1 MLFFG
6 NTRLGGKGHL
16 EKGMVDV
23 TLLLGKTRNV
33 GEKKLYVCKRVEAF
47 WKAKSKFGLKTSYK
61 VYDKSLQHGTQGSN
75 AIGQVPQGSPT
86 STTQKCTTLISLFL
100 LIFPPHSTFNALTG

>member
-16 EKGMVDV
+16 AKGMVDV

-33 GEKKLYVCKRVEAF
+33 GEKDL
-47 WKAKSKFGLKTSYK
+47 
-61 VYDKSLQHGTQGSN
+61 YDKRYDSYDSVREWKLFGRLNPSV
-75 AIGQVPQGSPT
+75 GQRLLTRCMTKAYSMEEKAQMLLVKSHKALPPPQLKNVP
-86 STTQKCTTLISLFL
+86 L
-100 LIFPPHSTFNALTG
+100 

>member
-23 TLLLGKTRNV
+23 TLFLGKTRNV
-33 GEKKLYVCKRVEAF
+33 GEKELYD
-47 WKAKSKFGLKTSYK
+47 SY
-61 VYDKSLQHGTQGSN
+61 D
-75 AIGQVPQGSPT
+75 
-86 STTQKCTTLISLFL
+86 
-100 LIFPPHSTFNALTG
+100 

>member
-6 NTRLGGKGHL
+6 NTRLGGKENL

-33 GEKKLYVCKRVEAF
+33 GEKELYDSYDKCKRVEAF
-47 WKAKSKFGLKTSYK
+47 GSLSPSVGQETLTS
-61 VYDKSLQHGTQGSN
+61 YDKSLQGVRMGSKP
-75 AIGQVPQGSPT
+75 IG
-86 STTQKCTTLISLFL
+86 
-100 LIFPPHSTFNALTG
+100 